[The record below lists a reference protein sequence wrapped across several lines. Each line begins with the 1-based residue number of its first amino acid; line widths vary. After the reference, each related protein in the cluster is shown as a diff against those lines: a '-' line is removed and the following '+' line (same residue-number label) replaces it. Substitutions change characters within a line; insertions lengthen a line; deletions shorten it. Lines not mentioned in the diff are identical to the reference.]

1 MKTDIVREDGG
12 QSAVYSK
19 CAFDGYDYKGD
30 PIFRGDEGECLD
42 YCEANGHTHRLRR
55 HAALV
60 PPKFVKDVERRA
72 DDAVGKIRDL
82 GLAVRS
88 DVTYRASAAW
98 KEQPTHYAYIG
109 DFGGGAK
116 LEDAGDRACSDAAYA
131 VGKGW
136 LCELFGMATALWE
149 LGFTLTFDKDGKHT
163 IFGNYPQW
171 VTLDEEE

>member
-1 MKTDIVREDGG
+1 MIMNIIRNGDKFELHYVEDEDGKPV
-12 QSAVYSK
+12 AT
-19 CAFDGYDYKGD
+19 FDDPESCEEYCKHHGYTPRYRKYVS
-30 PIFRGDEGECLD
+30 P
-42 YCEANGHTHRLRR
+42 
-55 HAALV
+55 V

-72 DDAVGKIRDL
+72 DDAVGKIRDV

-109 DFGGGAK
+109 DFGGVAK
-116 LEDAGDRACSDAAYA
+116 LEDAGDRACSDAAYT

-136 LCELFGMATALWE
+136 LRELFGMATALWE

-163 IFGNYPQW
+163 IFGNYPEW
-171 VTLDEEE
+171 VTVDEIDDL